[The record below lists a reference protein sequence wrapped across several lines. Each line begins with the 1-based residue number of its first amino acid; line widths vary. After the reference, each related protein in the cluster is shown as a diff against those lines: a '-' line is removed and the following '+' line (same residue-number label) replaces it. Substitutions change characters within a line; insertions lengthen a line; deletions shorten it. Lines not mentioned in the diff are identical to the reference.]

1 MKRDQLAKRLDVRWR
16 ELHDAFQGLPQNVLL
31 EHGVVGHWSI
41 RDVLTHVATWEEEA
55 LKALPVILDG
65 GPLPRYSNLYGGID
79 AFNAQA
85 QERKQDLNLEE
96 VFAELE
102 ETHQRLLSL
111 LDGVPDAAFARESRF
126 LRRLRQDT
134 YGHYREHARQ
144 VQTWRQTRRPN
155 P

>member
-1 MKRDQLAKRLDVRWR
+1 MKRERLIERLETRWR
-16 ELHDAFQGLPQNVLL
+16 ELHDAIQGLPRHSLM
-31 EHGVVGHWSI
+31 EPGVVGRWSI
-41 RDVLTHVATWEEEA
+41 RDVLAHISTWEEEA
-55 LKALPVILDG
+55 MKALLVILEG
-65 GPLPRYSNLYGGID
+65 GPLPRYSTLYGGID

-144 VQTWRQTRRPN
+144 ILAWRKARFP
-155 P
+155 